1 MTILNCSKRLLLNVT
16 VAAPYKSSPAAEI
29 AFEAASAAMDG
40 GISVDVMNV
49 VQGTEVLC
57 VPGVLTPTEIVCA
70 YTAGASIVKVYSVSA
85 LGGVQYIASLKK
97 PFPHI
102 PMVASQGITT
112 DSVRHYITSAASAV
126 VLSGATFSKEAMLQ
140 RNYSDTSTC
149 T

>member
-40 GISVDVMNV
+40 GISV
-49 VQGTEVLC
+49 
-57 VPGVLTPTEIVCA
+57 IVCA